1 MATRSNYNT
10 ISDLATAV
18 FDNGR
23 RGSPKPGCDCVQ
35 CFGYCIVD
43 QAVAEREGFARR
55 DEAKHVVEDIQ

>member
-1 MATRSNYNT
+1 MGKRSNT
-10 ISDLATAV
+10 ISELATAV

-43 QAVAEREGFARR
+43 QEAAAREGFARR
-55 DEAKHVVEDIQ
+55 DNAKHVPEDVQ